1 MCFNFFFFEKDFL
14 KNLMRDEHK
23 FMFSQSC
30 MVETF
35 EVDNFVLITER

>member
-1 MCFNFFFFEKDFL
+1 
-14 KNLMRDEHK
+14 MRDEHK

-35 EVDNFVLITER
+35 EVDNFVLITERWFYILN